1 MMSALV
7 LSLGMSLG
15 WTSAHAET
23 VEAAPEEAASTALEE
38 SQTTAIIAGLVVQV
52 DDRQAAIDRAIAI
65 AEAQG
70 GWFASL
76 GTQQVSL
83 RVPTAASR
91 AVIEELRGLGDLID
105 RSFSSQDL
113 GPQLVDLE
121 SRLKARREVLARYEA
136 VLAQASPQAVVSVER
151 QITNVVGEIEGIEG
165 QLRVLRDRSSVAR
178 IDLSFQFRE
187 RRAPTRDGSSSFA
200 WLNTLNVADVLA
212 DFQSARRTNP
222 SRATV
227 PTPEGFAAWKKR
239 GRFQAV
245 SPDDVVMRVR
255 SAKNKPYAA
264 LTYWQEALRNRMKDA
279 GYTIV
284 SESNVS
290 ASGVPGVVLELGAAN
305 GEQDQTYLIG
315 LFVDGRHLLI
325 VEATGETTRFRAR
338 RDAIMAAISGMEP

>member
-1 MMSALV
+1 MMSVLV
-7 LSLGMSLG
+7 LSLGLGLG
-15 WTSAHAET
+15 WTSANADTQDAPTEAT
-23 VEAAPEEAASTALEE
+23 VAVEE
-38 SQTTAIIAGLVVQV
+38 SVTTAIVAGLVVQV
-52 DDRQAAIDRAIAI
+52 DDRQAALDRAIAI
-65 AEAQG
+65 AEARG

-76 GTQQVSL
+76 GTHQVSL
-83 RVPTAASR
+83 RVPTSASR
-91 AVIEELRGLGDLID
+91 DVIEELRGLGDLVD

-136 VLAQASPQAVVSVER
+136 VLGQASPQAVVSVER

-165 QLRVLRDRSSVAR
+165 QLRVLRDRTSVAR

-187 RRAPTRDGSSSFA
+187 RRAPTRDGSSSFV

-212 DFQSARRTNP
+212 DFQAARRSTK

-255 SAKNKPYAA
+255 SAKNKPYAE

-279 GYTIV
+279 GYTV
-284 SESNVS
+284 LSESSVS

-315 LFVDGRHLLI
+315 LFVDGRNLLI

-338 RDAIMAAISGMEP
+338 RDAIVAAISGMEP